1 MVAASPGNGDRPSLN
16 TASLPLP
23 HRRGLLT
30 SPDHHSVPRTDRSK
44 SLSPRF
50 NHSRKPRGDEC
61 ESDDLT
67 SSGVRPSVKRL
78 TARLDD
84 ASSDADRASLRLRS
98 DLRPLDSHP
107 ASPGRHRQPAVGAR
121 SRNDLKRAIT
131 HVLRSCGRRSR
142 FGLPGAR
149 HGSVDR
155 PCLETYRKSGGAEA
169 RRSGVCGSHPIAFAA
184 GRGKCRLGS
193 PYGVAQICPSVECK
207 RFEGECLVGLPG
219 ASL

>member
-67 SSGVRPSVKRL
+67 SSGVRTSVKRL

-98 DLRPLDSHP
+98 DLRPLDSHA

-131 HVLRSCGRRSR
+131 YVFARAGGDRASGLHAPATDPLADRASKRTESLEEPRPATRCLRQPPDRLRSRESKLPPRLTLRRSTD
-142 FGLPGAR
+142 LPI
-149 HGSVDR
+149 
-155 PCLETYRKSGGAEA
+155 
-169 RRSGVCGSHPIAFAA
+169 RRVQTI
-184 GRGKCRLGS
+184 
-193 PYGVAQICPSVECK
+193 
-207 RFEGECLVGLPG
+207 
-219 ASL
+219 

>member
-98 DLRPLDSHP
+98 DLRPLASHP

-121 SRNDLKRAIT
+121 SRTISSGRSRTSSLVRAAIA
-131 HVLRSCGRRSR
+131 LRASTRPPRIRWPTVPRNVPKVWRSRGRR
-142 FGLPGAR
+142 P
-149 HGSVDR
+149 
-155 PCLETYRKSGGAEA
+155 
-169 RRSGVCGSHPIAFAA
+169 GVCGSHPIAFAA
-184 GRGKCRLGS
+184 GRASCRLGS
-193 PYGVAQICPSVECK
+193 PYGVAQICPTVECK